1 MQVPKR
7 QYVRKTP
14 ESASE
19 IYFWAK
25 TLSVALIA
33 LILVNTFFL
42 RLSTVSGSSMF
53 PTLNN
58 MDQLL
63 LQVAGY
69 NTRRNPAERGDIVVV
84 ISEEYGSDIPLVKRI
99 IGVAGD
105 VIDITED
112 GRVSVNGTVL
122 QEDYI
127 SEPIRSGERGSVSYP
142 YTVSAGCVFVMGDNR
157 NLSQDSR
164 DLGEIPCDGIVGKAV
179 VRIWPLNK
187 FGGVE

>member
-1 MQVPKR
+1 MQAPKR

-69 NTRRNPAERGDIVVV
+69 NTQRNPAERGDIVVV
-84 ISEEYGSDIPLVKRI
+84 ISEEFGSDIPLVKRI

-105 VIDITED
+105 VIDITEEGD
-112 GRVSVNGTVL
+112 ITVNGIVL
-122 QEDYI
+122 QEPYI
-127 SEPIRSGERGSVSYP
+127 SAPILQDYKGSVNYP
-142 YTVSAGCVFVMGDNR
+142 YTVTTGHVFVVGDNR
-157 NLSQDSR
+157 NASFDSH
-164 DLGEIPCDGIVGKAV
+164 DLGELPCANIIGKAV
-179 VRIWPLNK
+179 VRIWPLSK
-187 FGGVE
+187 LGGVE

>member
-1 MQVPKR
+1 MQFPKS
-7 QYVRKTP
+7 KHTWKSP

-33 LILVNTFFL
+33 LVLVNTFFL
-42 RLSTVSGSSMF
+42 RLSSVSGSSMC
-53 PTLNN
+53 PTLES
-58 MDQLL
+58 MDQLM

-69 NTRRNPAERGDIVVV
+69 NTQRNPAQRGDIVVV
-84 ISEEYGSDIPLVKRI
+84 ISEDFGRDTPLVKRI

-105 VIDITED
+105 VIDITAD
-112 GRVSVNGTVL
+112 GRVSVNGNVL

-127 SEPIRSGERGSVSYP
+127 SEPISPEERGSVDYP
-142 YTVSAGCVFVMGDNR
+142 YTVSEGCVFVMGDNR
-157 NLSQDSR
+157 NLSHDSR
-164 DLGEIPCDGIVGKAV
+164 DLGELPCKAIVGKAV
-179 VRIWPLNK
+179 LRIWPLNK

>member
-1 MQVPKR
+1 MQVQKNKHMR
-7 QYVRKTP
+7 NTP
-14 ESASE
+14 ESAYE

-42 RLSTVSGSSMF
+42 RLSSVSGSSMC
-53 PTLNN
+53 PTLES
-58 MDQLL
+58 MDQLM

-69 NTRRNPAERGDIVVV
+69 NTRRNPAKRGDIVVV
-84 ISEEYGSDIPLVKRI
+84 ISEEFGSDTPLVKRI

-105 VIDITED
+105 VIDITVD
-112 GRVSVNGTVL
+112 GLVTVNGNVL

-127 SEPIRSGERGSVSYP
+127 SEPISPNERGSVEYP
-142 YTVSAGCVFVMGDNR
+142 YTVSEGCVFVMGDNR
-157 NLSQDSR
+157 NLSIDSR
-164 DLGEIPCDGIVGKAV
+164 DLGEMSSEAIVGKAIL
-179 VRIWPLNK
+179 RIWPLNK